1 MAILRS
7 QVHWLDVVSP
17 ALSSFKLIQD
27 ASDQK
32 QPSGFPWVGSS
43 SEAPR
48 GAGSCNSQEQ
58 DWGTAVS
65 MFWLPARGSSWCVR
79 VQSEAAPVALISFT
93 VTRAAPAPA
102 PCSSTE
108 GTVGGEGLHQD
119 PHTQNHSDICELAQR
134 QRKYGVD
141 RNSKSLFSHQ
151 QKTPH
156 F

>member
-1 MAILRS
+1 MLVIRS
-7 QVHWLDVVSP
+7 NPLASHGSVAPLKHPGVQVHVIHKSRIGEL
-17 ALSSFKLIQD
+17 LS
-27 ASDQK
+27 AC
-32 QPSGFPWVGSS
+32 SGCP
-43 SEAPR
+43 P
-48 GAGSCNSQEQ
+48 
-58 DWGTAVS
+58 
-65 MFWLPARGSSWCVR
+65 RGSSWCVR